1 MASILPFDE
10 LNQFDEKIRLRFG
23 DAPIENSQEEEEDII
38 DELLDLFLLAYAMG
52 NSVTNDNLSSNY
64 APSVDEVMNVV
75 DAKVAGKTWRERVEE
90 YFAKANNGEIPVS
103 KPTETTET
111 TSTTTTQPPRVSG
124 ESSEQR
130 GQTGTEEPATPS
142 GGISLQE
149 AITRIA
155 ETEAHRIANQAAYE
169 TAKASGATEKTW
181 HCMMLPTSR
190 DTHIYLD
197 GVTAPID
204 GEFYSFKGGSTQFP
218 GQWGIAEED
227 VNCLCW
233 LTFSK

>member
-10 LNQFDEKIRLRFG
+10 LNRFDTEIRERFG
-23 DAPIENSQEEEEDII
+23 KNTLQKRDKREEEDII

-52 NSVTNDNLSSNY
+52 NSVTNENLSSDY
-64 APSVDEVMNVV
+64 APSVDEVMKVV
-75 DAKVAGKTWRERVEE
+75 DAEVAGKTWRERVED
-90 YFAKANNGEIPVS
+90 YFANGGTGEDLARIAD
-103 KPTETTET
+103 TET
-111 TSTTTTQPPRVSG
+111 
-124 ESSEQR
+124 
-130 GQTGTEEPATPS
+130 
-142 GGISLQE
+142 
-149 AITRIA
+149 
-155 ETEAHRIANQAAYE
+155 HRIANQAAYE
-169 TAKASGATEKTW
+169 TAKKAGATEKTW

-204 GEFYSFKGGSTQFP
+204 GEFYSFKGGATQFP

-233 LTFSK
+233 LSFS